1 MVEEWKRRR
10 ERGKEGNK
18 KRKKKK
24 IQPASVTSDDVTAKR
39 FLSRLDKEGVERG
52 RGRGNGARHPLRER
66 NLLWALATPDV
77 GIKENELPPAICE
90 CIPFV

>member
-18 KRKKKK
+18 KKR

-39 FLSRLDKEGVERG
+39 FLSRLDKEGVEREEEG
-52 RGRGNGARHPLRER
+52 EETARAILSEREISSG
-66 NLLWALATPDV
+66 L
-77 GIKENELPPAICE
+77 
-90 CIPFV
+90 